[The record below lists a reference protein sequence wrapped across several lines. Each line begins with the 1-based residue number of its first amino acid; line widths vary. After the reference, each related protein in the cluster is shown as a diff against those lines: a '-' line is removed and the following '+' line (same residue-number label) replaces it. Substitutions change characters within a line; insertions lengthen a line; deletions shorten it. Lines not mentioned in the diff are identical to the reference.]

1 MTGGPAWTYN
11 EENGQYYLHLFSAG
25 QPDLNMDNPR
35 VRDRVKDVMR
45 YWLDMGVDGFR
56 EDVITLISMAEGLPN
71 DRGPLSLPKGRQY
84 YDCGPHLADYLGE
97 FRHDVLAQ
105 HDCFVVGEAP
115 FVDVEKARMLTQ
127 GPRESRLLDM
137 VFSFE
142 HMEADCLFTEYI
154 PLPFSPRRLM
164 RALSRWQDGLH
175 GVGWNA
181 LYLENHDH
189 PRVISRYGSERYRR
203 ESGSM
208 LACAYL
214 FLEGTPFVYQGQE
227 IGMTNISLPTIEDY
241 PDCIA
246 QANYRS
252 YVGKM
257 GEEKALARVRR
268 ATRDNARTPMQWD
281 ATPNAGFST
290 HEPWFAVNPN
300 YREVNVAVQGND
312 ENSLLNF
319 YRRAIE
325 LRTKST
331 AVRWGEY
338 HEFLR
343 ANGSVYAYSREFAGD
358 DEHETETLLVVCCF
372 EAGTAWGCREVR
384 GRPHGSFSPTIPW
397 RMPALTLLSRG
408 RMRRGCIGCSRT
420 ARVRPARRACRL
432 RAARRLREASM
443 PSDYNATS
451 CCRHVRE
458 VQGNEGRHEKDRA
471 RRRHLLCRR
480 ARRERCVSRLVQRRP
495 RHEHH
500 RDSLQSAAELPIRD
514 FVRPCRV
521 FRWSA
526 SRACGGISRTPAYA
540 QPAARDLCRAGLGR
554 AGLSAPCTCHCDAGQ
569 QLGRYCVCAGRVRRN

>member
-1 MTGGPAWTYN
+1 VAGDEWYKDVVFYQIWPRSFADGNGDGIGDLYGVYEKLNYVKSLGVGGIWFSPLYVSPNADFGYDIADYRRISPDYGDEKIFRRVLDRAHELGLKVIMDLVINHTSIEHEWFRKGIDPASPYHDYYIWRDPAPDGGVSNNWQSMFGGPAWTYN

-35 VRDRVKDVMR
+35 VRDEVKDVMR

-56 EDVITLISMAEGLPN
+56 EDVITLISKAEGLPN

-325 LRTKST
+325 LRTKSA

-358 DEHETETLLVVCCF
+358 DEYEAETLLVVCCF
-372 EAGTAWGCREVR
+372 GKGGHRVGLPGKFR
-384 GRPHGSFSPTIPW
+384 GRPHEVLLANYPVEDASADSFVARPYE
-397 RMPALTLLSRG
+397 
-408 RMRRGCIGCSRT
+408 
-420 ARVRPARRACRL
+420 ARVYR
-432 RAARRLREASM
+432 
-443 PSDYNATS
+443 
-451 CCRHVRE
+451 
-458 VQGNEGRHEKDRA
+458 VQ
-471 RRRHLLCRR
+471 
-480 ARRERCVSRLVQRRP
+480 
-495 RHEHH
+495 
-500 RDSLQSAAELPIRD
+500 
-514 FVRPCRV
+514 
-521 FRWSA
+521 
-526 SRACGGISRTPAYA
+526 
-540 QPAARDLCRAGLGR
+540 
-554 AGLSAPCTCHCDAGQ
+554 
-569 QLGRYCVCAGRVRRN
+569 